1 MWDNHTDGRGA
12 KLLQGKQIFSLFKII
27 FIYKDFTGFRVF
39 QITHFDNSPS
49 LSSIFPS
56 LETQLY
62 VHFKNKNKSIPK
74 KKHPVQSVL
83 FLYFESCG
91 HPLEGGGPT
100 SSHAIKDN

>member
-27 FIYKDFTGFRVF
+27 FIYKDFTGFGVF

-49 LSSIFPS
+49 LNSIFPS

-62 VHFKNKNKSIPK
+62 VHFKNKNKSTPK
-74 KKHPVQSVL
+74 KA
-83 FLYFESCG
+83 
-91 HPLEGGGPT
+91 
-100 SSHAIKDN
+100 SSPICALLIL